1 MQYWKVFCIYVKYE
15 ITKQVMP
22 LYTVINLENIVK
34 TNFEWENT
42 IAAYFYIPFK
52 IILDRVSI
60 LIYGWGIIDF
70 QKNVEMGKREV

>member
-22 LYTVINLENIVK
+22 LYTVINLENILK
-34 TNFEWENT
+34 TNFEGENT

>member
-1 MQYWKVFCIYVKYE
+1 MLSIE

-22 LYTVINLENIVK
+22 LYTVINLENILK
-34 TNFEWENT
+34 TNFEGENT